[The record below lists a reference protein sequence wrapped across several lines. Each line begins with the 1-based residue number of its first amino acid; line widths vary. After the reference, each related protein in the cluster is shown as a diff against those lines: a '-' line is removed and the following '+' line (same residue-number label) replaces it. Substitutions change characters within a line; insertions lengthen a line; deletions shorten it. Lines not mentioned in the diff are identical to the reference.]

1 MRGFNGRPCLNGA
14 AIPGCRFSR
23 GKNELHVRPQR
34 SFSSAQLRDIR
45 TRKPRDFVDDPAA
58 PGKAGE
64 WRERLAVLRGED
76 ALFRIERPTGL
87 QREIDRRSYAA
98 VRRQWHLGNRHDAP
112 FLHQRHRLGQVRQR
126 ADVLSQRHT
135 RPRFLRCPGRHQDLP
150 HFVGGHRCA
159 VLRLGMALQT
169 GDGTRD
175 DR

>member
-1 MRGFNGRPCLNGA
+1 MRCINYRPCLNGA

-45 TRKPRDFVDDPAA
+45 TREPRDFVDDPAA
-58 PGKAGE
+58 LRKAGE
-64 WRERLAVLRGED
+64 GRENLAVLRGKD
-76 ALFRIERPTGL
+76 AILRMERPTGL

-98 VRRQWHLGNRHDAP
+98 VRWRWDLGNRHDSP
-112 FLHQRHRLGQVRQR
+112 FLHQRHRPGQVRLR
-126 ADVLSQRHT
+126 ADVLSQRNT
-135 RPRFLRCPGRHQDLP
+135 RPRFLRRPGRHQDLP
-150 HFVGGHRCA
+150 DFIGGHRFA
-159 VLRLGMALQT
+159 VLRLCMALQT